1 MVALDVAIW
10 MHTKTL
16 LENTK
21 IPPMKIFSSGK
32 SVYNVRMDPK
42 RDIWV
47 PYQNMYF
54 GSIMHR
60 VVSPSDFS
68 RLTPQYFFRFQ
79 VPLFRS
85 YKINLI
91 LYLAGPSAKEI
102 AICECD
108 RNLIVNLQS
117 STPTPSNVN
126 FPSNNCTKATIIHQ
140 TECCLLPNGLYDIFN
155 PAYHCCNAAGIHPIG
170 DCWSII
176 YNHFI
181 LFSLTHE
188 KFYGWNLC
196 SVRWT

>member
-1 MVALDVAIW
+1 MDALGVAIW
-10 MHTKTL
+10 MLTKTP

-21 IPPMKIFSSGK
+21 IQLMKIFSSGK

-68 RLTPQYFFRFQ
+68 RPTPQY
-79 VPLFRS
+79 
-85 YKINLI
+85 LI
-91 LYLAGPSAKEI
+91 LYLARPSAKEI
-102 AICECD
+102 AISECD

-126 FPSNNCTKATIIHQ
+126 FPSNNCTKATVIHQ

-155 PAYHCCNAAGIHPIG
+155 PAHHCCNAAGIHQIG
-170 DCWSII
+170 DC
-176 YNHFI
+176 
-181 LFSLTHE
+181 
-188 KFYGWNLC
+188 
-196 SVRWT
+196 